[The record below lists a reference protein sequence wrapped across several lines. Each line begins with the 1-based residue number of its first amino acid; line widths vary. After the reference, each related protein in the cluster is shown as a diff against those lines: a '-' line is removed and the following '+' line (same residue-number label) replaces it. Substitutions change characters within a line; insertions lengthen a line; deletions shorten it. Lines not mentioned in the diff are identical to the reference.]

1 MSNSVIHFV
10 RKLLMDMIFVAQL
23 WKYTSGRLENKNGH
37 WMYMEETWSLPNK
50 SSKTERQVIK
60 DSLGKVL
67 TVQSNNKGM
76 PLKIQNTKQFCTL
89 EIFLVLRYLNL
100 VCTTFY
106 AIFVNG

>member
-1 MSNSVIHFV
+1 
-10 RKLLMDMIFVAQL
+10 MDMIFVAQL

-50 SSKTERQVIK
+50 SSTTEGQVIK

-76 PLKIQNTKQFCTL
+76 HLKIQNTKQFCKL

-100 VCTTFY
+100 VPLFMQY
-106 AIFVNG
+106 LSMAEKFQPFDMFQL